1 MGWKIMIFF
10 PAIDIQEGKCVR
22 LQRGLLSNLKVYN
35 EDPIEQAILFK
46 SLGCEWIHVVDID
59 AAFTGAPK
67 NYESIFKIKKYAKC
81 RIQLGGG
88 IRNLKTVENLIS
100 HSIDRIILG
109 TVALKDP
116 DFVRLVC
123 EKYSDRITI
132 GVDSKDGM
140 VATEGWK
147 TTSTTKDVTFIKQ
160 LEKLGVKRIV
170 STDINRDGVLKG
182 MNLKKINEIL
192 KETSVNVIAS
202 GGVTSY
208 EDLEKLKKIENERL
222 EGVIAGKA
230 IYENLISVKKAI
242 ELLK

>member
-1 MGWKIMIFF
+1 M
-10 PAIDIQEGKCVR
+10 
-22 LQRGLLSNLKVYN
+22 
-35 EDPIEQAILFK
+35 
-46 SLGCEWIHVVDID
+46 
-59 AAFTGAPK
+59 
-67 NYESIFKIKKYAKC
+67 
-81 RIQLGGG
+81 
-88 IRNLKTVENLIS
+88 ENLIS